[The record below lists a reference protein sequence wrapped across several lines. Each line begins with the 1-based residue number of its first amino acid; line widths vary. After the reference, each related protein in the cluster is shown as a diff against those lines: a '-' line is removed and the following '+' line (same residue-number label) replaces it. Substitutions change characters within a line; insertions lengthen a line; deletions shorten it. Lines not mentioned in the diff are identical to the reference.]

1 MDVTSIATLIMY
13 VGLIIFLVVLS
24 CIIYQFQS
32 QVEVHYPGHFI
43 LQQQCQND
51 IQESR
56 NMKNL
61 QKMKKLRSDRK
72 TLLNLSKLSQPKPT
86 SNIWISN
93 DLVVPFSKEMDELR
107 VKDTNA
113 PRSQST
119 QLSMYYQNE
128 VTGGIREIMTSIKK
142 DLENNE
148 LYLSGPEATKNLENT
163 AIEEF
168 TNSFNERKDGKKKK
182 CKDENKTKC

>member
-1 MDVTSIATLIMY
+1 
-13 VGLIIFLVVLS
+13 
-24 CIIYQFQS
+24 
-32 QVEVHYPGHFI
+32 
-43 LQQQCQND
+43 
-51 IQESR
+51 
-56 NMKNL
+56 MKNL

-142 DLENNE
+142 DLQNKG
-148 LYLSGPEATKNLENT
+148 LYLNGPEATKNLKNS
-163 AIEEF
+163 AIEEW
-168 TNSFNERKDGKKKK
+168 THSFNDKKAKY
-182 CKDENKTKC
+182 

>member
-142 DLENNE
+142 DLQNKG
-148 LYLSGPEATKNLENT
+148 LYLNGPEAANNLQKF
-163 AIEEF
+163 AIEEWN
-168 TNSFNERKDGKKKK
+168 NSFNEKKAKY
-182 CKDENKTKC
+182 